1 MSIEKTQSQN
11 YTQEISQKYQKSLQ
25 VLEIT
30 DKDFQIIQEDIRYE
44 ILGATQTQNGWLVI
58 INKQQ

>member
-1 MSIEKTQSQN
+1 
-11 YTQEISQKYQKSLQ
+11 